1 MYQAKLGIKS
11 SGQIW
16 DVANGQE
23 ASKLMLPYFRIA
35 AMDSPEQLQRVD
47 AALEVSF
54 AYIVGLFSSYNGSLL
69 LSNYNVSILP

>member
-1 MYQAKLGIKS
+1 
-11 SGQIW
+11 
-16 DVANGQE
+16 
-23 ASKLMLPYFRIA
+23 MLPYFRIA